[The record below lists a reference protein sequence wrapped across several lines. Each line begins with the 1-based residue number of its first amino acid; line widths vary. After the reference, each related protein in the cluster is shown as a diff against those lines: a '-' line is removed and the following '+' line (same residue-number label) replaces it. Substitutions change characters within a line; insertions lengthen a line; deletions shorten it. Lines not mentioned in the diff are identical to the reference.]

1 MATRQEHTLK
11 TIYDRQLDMHAGYLV
26 YFDNVCMNEFIKSYV
41 TNIGIS
47 VGMSSA
53 SVTMLYAPQFKTID
67 TIDDYG
73 GLLESE
79 DGVQNGTNLR
89 IFTENPFSR
98 KYEIIFDGIIKGK
111 SFARNPYG
119 FELSFT
125 ATDYMYWLNRTVIPI
140 SIPFNEKVSSGDRI
154 RWKGQGI
161 DVDNVNSVNIVS
173 AGQLTGK
180 TINEYW
186 YNTLKKSLLQN
197 STVFSDPNTVAVFD
211 NAINRVE
218 LMGDINSTLVQQRV
232 IDLVLTAN
240 ATFADT
246 AYVSLNNVS
255 SNLLMEF
262 FQDKDGVIRLKPPF
276 WNEPVL
282 KSHIIDPIMIKSG
295 SENTNWNSLY
305 TRVISQGGV
314 EEWQTDAV
322 STSKPDLLTP
332 VGVYVGNL
340 KDKSKGQWADY
351 LNYSEDYVVF
361 RDLNSS
367 SGDTSGFV
375 GGQVGNSNA
384 EQTTYAFLTGTA
396 ELNKAV
402 AYGIMANIN
411 RESGFNILA
420 EGDGGTSH
428 GLCQWHSTR
437 FYSSKYYTWP
447 KDTSLTAFCTAKG
460 YDWKTIEAQLRYL
473 IWDISSEGSHPID
486 FSDCEDSVQGARKAA
501 EKFCREYEGPK
512 NVDIES
518 ASRASLAEQYYN
530 NFGQSTYEMYAN
542 NSTSSGSRPSGSSQ
556 YNINQCM
563 VYTKGVSQKISTHF
577 NATEFQCRGTTCGCR
592 NTYIAKDL
600 VEILERIRSYYGGK
614 GVNINSG
621 YRCANHNN
629 NVGGASDSIHLSGA
643 AADIQVTGVDARTVF
658 NDLNRLREDPN
669 SGFVLADGTK
679 INGLIYYPKYNFV
692 HVDIGN
698 RKWIDANGHTSAAD

>member
-11 TIYDRQLDMHAGYLV
+11 TIHDRQLDMHSGYLV

-53 SVTMLYAPQFKTID
+53 SVTMVYAPQFKTID

-111 SFARNPYG
+111 NFVRNPYG

-161 DVDNVNSVNIVS
+161 DVDNVDSVNIVS

-180 TINEYW
+180 TISEYW
-186 YNTLKKSLLQN
+186 NDTLKKSLLQN
-197 STVFSDPNTVAVFD
+197 STIFSDPNTVAVFD
-211 NAINRVE
+211 NAINRIE
-218 LMGDINSTLVQQRV
+218 LMGDINPVLVQQKI

-295 SENTNWNSLY
+295 SENTNWGNLY
-305 TRVISQGGV
+305 TRIISQGGV
-314 EEWQTDAV
+314 EEWQADSI

-351 LNYSEDYVVF
+351 LNYSEDYVIF
-361 RDLNSS
+361 KGDGTGSS
-367 SGDTSGFV
+367 DTSGAV
-375 GGQVGNSNA
+375 GGKVGNSNA
-384 EQTTYAFLTGTA
+384 ERTVYAFLTKTA
-396 ELNKAV
+396 GLNRAV
-402 AYGIMANIN
+402 TCGIMANIN
-411 RESGFNILA
+411 HESTFNVLA
-420 EGDGGTSH
+420 GGEERDGSISH
-428 GLCQWHSTR
+428 GLCQWNKTR
-437 FYSSKYYTWP
+437 FYNSNGGGWP
-447 KDTSLTAFCTAKG
+447 KDKSLTAFCAAKG
-460 YDWKTIEAQLRYL
+460 YDWKTMEGQLQYL
-473 IWDISSEGSHPID
+473 KWDISSEGSHPLD
-486 FSDCEDSVQGARKAA
+486 FSSCGNNVQGARKAA
-501 EKFCREYEGPK
+501 EKFCKAYEIPANSNIK
-512 NVDIES
+512 A
-518 ASRASLAEQYYN
+518 ASRANLAEEYYN
-530 NFGQSTYEMYAN
+530 NFDETG
-542 NSTSSGSRPSGSSQ
+542 STSASGYQTPFPGKSYRISSTFGYRQDPTTGEQHKMHNGIDIAASLGVEISACKSGS
-556 YNINQCM
+556 
-563 VYTKGVSQKISTHF
+563 
-577 NATEFQCRGTTCGCR
+577 
-592 NTYIAKDL
+592 
-600 VEILERIRSYYGGK
+600 
-614 GVNINSG
+614 
-621 YRCANHNN
+621 
-629 NVGGASDSIHLSGA
+629 
-643 AADIQVTGVDARTVF
+643 VTVA
-658 NDLNRLREDPN
+658 
-669 SGFVLADGTK
+669 
-679 INGLIYYPKYNFV
+679 
-692 HVDIGN
+692 
-698 RKWIDANGHTSAAD
+698 ANGNNGGWGNYVVINHGDGIETWYCHCNVLFVKVGQKVTTGQAIAQVGNTGKSTGPHLHLGFKVNGSWQDPLNYVSV

>member
-11 TIYDRQLDMHAGYLV
+11 TIHDRQLDMHAGYLV

-161 DVDNVNSVNIVS
+161 DVDNVDSVNIVS

-180 TINEYW
+180 TISEYW
-186 YNTLKKSLLQN
+186 NDTLKKSLLQN
-197 STVFSDPNTVAVFD
+197 STIFSDPNTVAVFD
-211 NAINRVE
+211 NAINRIE
-218 LMGDINSTLVQQRV
+218 LMGDINPVLVQQKI

-295 SENTNWNSLY
+295 SENTNWGNLY
-305 TRVISQGGV
+305 TRIISQGGV
-314 EEWQTDAV
+314 EEWQADSI
-322 STSKPDLLTP
+322 STSRPDLLTP

-351 LNYSEDYVVF
+351 LNYSEDYVIF
-361 RDLNSS
+361 KGDGTGSS
-367 SGDTSGFV
+367 DTSGAV
-375 GGQVGNSNA
+375 GGKVGNSNA
-384 EQTTYAFLTGTA
+384 ERTVYAFLTKTA
-396 ELNKAV
+396 GLNRAV
-402 AYGIMANIN
+402 TCGIMANIN
-411 RESGFNILA
+411 HESAFNVLA
-420 EGDGGTSH
+420 LGDSSTSH
-428 GLCQWHSTR
+428 GLCQWHNTR
-437 FYSSKYYTWP
+437 FYNSNGGEWP

-460 YDWKTIEAQLRYL
+460 YNWKTIEAQLQYL
-473 IWDISSEGSHPID
+473 KWDISSKGSHPLD
-486 FSDCEDSVQGARKAA
+486 FSGCGNNVQGARKAA
-501 EKFCREYEGPK
+501 EKFCREYEVPA
-512 NVDIES
+512 NLNNEA
-518 ASRASLAEQYYN
+518 ASRADLAEEYYN
-530 NFGQSTYEMYAN
+530 NFDETG
-542 NSTSSGSRPSGSSQ
+542 STSASGYQTPFPGKSYRISSTFGYRQDPTTGEQHKMHNGIDIAAGLGVEISACKSGS
-556 YNINQCM
+556 
-563 VYTKGVSQKISTHF
+563 
-577 NATEFQCRGTTCGCR
+577 
-592 NTYIAKDL
+592 
-600 VEILERIRSYYGGK
+600 
-614 GVNINSG
+614 
-621 YRCANHNN
+621 
-629 NVGGASDSIHLSGA
+629 
-643 AADIQVTGVDARTVF
+643 VTVA
-658 NDLNRLREDPN
+658 
-669 SGFVLADGTK
+669 
-679 INGLIYYPKYNFV
+679 
-692 HVDIGN
+692 
-698 RKWIDANGHTSAAD
+698 ANGNNGGWGNYVVINHGDGIETWYCHCNVLFVKVGQKVTTGQAIAQVGNTGKSTGPHLHLGFKVNGSWQDPLNYISV